1 MTTIGA
7 DPRGPRDARDARDAD
22 AGGARAPRLASRHHV
37 ADLQRRFPL
46 LQIAALG
53 VLYVAGAATV
63 PGWTTRNTLTSMLV
77 MAALLGLAGAG
88 QTIVVLGGGIDFSVG
103 SFITAGGVFITEL
116 TSVDNWPVW
125 AAFALA
131 VAVAV
136 LGGALNGVI
145 SYRFRIEPLVVTL
158 GVGSLLTGVLTG
170 WTSGAVTGTPPA
182 WTDSAVSVTT
192 STFGIPVP
200 PVVAI
205 WAVLAVIT
213 GIVLARTR
221 AGRSLYL
228 NGTNPV
234 AAKRALVR
242 TGWTWTAGFIVSAL
256 IATFV
261 GVLLAGDGGGNLD
274 AGDPYLFQALTAVI
288 VGGTM
293 FGGRGDY
300 WRTVLGALILT
311 VVSYLLEAHNYSTG
325 VQEMVYGLLIMIVVA
340 MYGRERKIR
349 DRV

>member
-1 MTTIGA
+1 MTTISA
-7 DPRGPRDARDARDAD
+7 ARQ
-22 AGGARAPRLASRHHV
+22 LTSRHHV

-46 LQIAALG
+46 LQVVALV
-53 VLYVAGAATV
+53 VLYLVGAATV
-63 PGWTTRNTLTSMLV
+63 PGWTSHSTLMSMLV

-103 SFITAGGVFITEL
+103 AFITAGGVFITVL
-116 TSVDNWPVW
+116 PSADHWPVW
-125 AAFALA
+125 AAIVFALL
-131 VAVAV
+131 VAAA
-136 LGGALNGVI
+136 GGALNGVI
-145 SYRFRIEPLVVTL
+145 SYRFRIEALVVTL
-158 GVGSLLTGVLTG
+158 GVGSLLSGVLTG
-170 WTSGAVTGTPPA
+170 WVSGAVNGTPPS
-182 WTDSAVSVTT
+182 WTNTAVSVTT
-192 STFGIPVP
+192 GTFGIPIP
-200 PVVAI
+200 PIVSI
-205 WAVLAVIT
+205 WIVLAVIA
-213 GIVLARTR
+213 GVVLARTR

-234 AAKRALVR
+234 AARRALVR

-256 IATFV
+256 LATFA
-261 GVLLAGDGGGNLD
+261 GMLLAGDGGGNLG

-311 VVSYLLEAHNYSTG
+311 VVTYLLDAHNYSTG

-340 MYGRERKIR
+340 LYGRERRIR

>member
-1 MTTIGA
+1 MTTISA
-7 DPRGPRDARDARDAD
+7 VSRQ
-22 AGGARAPRLASRHHV
+22 LASRHHV

-46 LQIAALG
+46 LQIAALA
-53 VLYVAGAATV
+53 VLYLVGAATV
-63 PGWTTRNTLTSMLV
+63 PGWTTRSTLSSMLV
-77 MAALLGLAGAG
+77 MAAFLGLAGAG
-88 QTIVVLGGGIDFSVG
+88 QTIVVLGGGIDNSVG
-103 SFITAGGVFITEL
+103 AFISAGGVFITEL
-116 TSVDNWPVW
+116 TSVDNWPAW
-125 AAFALA
+125 AALLLCLA
-131 VAVAV
+131 VAVA
-136 LGGALNGVI
+136 GGSLNGLI
-145 SYRFRIEPLVVTL
+145 SYRFRIESLVVTL
-158 GVGSLLTGVLTG
+158 AVGALVTGVLTG
-170 WTSGAVTGTPPA
+170 WTSGAVSGTPPT
-182 WTDSAVSVTT
+182 WTDSAVSVIND
-192 STFGIPVP
+192 TFGLPVP
-200 PVVAI
+200 PIVVI
-205 WAVLAVIT
+205 WAVLAVVA
-213 GIVLARTR
+213 GVVLARTR

-242 TGWTWTAGFIVSAL
+242 TGWTWTAGFVASAVL
-256 IATFV
+256 ATFA
-261 GVLLAGDGGGNLD
+261 GILLAGEGGGNLD

-340 MYGRERKIR
+340 VYGRERKIR

>member
-1 MTTIGA
+1 MTTISLRR
-7 DPRGPRDARDARDAD
+7 P
-22 AGGARAPRLASRHHV
+22 LASRHHV

-46 LQIAALG
+46 LQVVALV
-53 VLYVAGAATV
+53 VLYLVGAATV
-63 PGWTTRNTLTSMLV
+63 PGWTTRSTLMSMLV
-77 MAALLGLAGAG
+77 MAAVLGLAGAG

-103 SFITAGGVFITEL
+103 AFITAGGVFITEL
-116 TSVDNWPVW
+116 PSVDHWPVW
-125 AAFALA
+125 AAIVFSLA
-131 VAVAV
+131 VAVA
-136 LGGALNGVI
+136 GGVLNGVT
-145 SYRFRIEPLVVTL
+145 SQRFRIEPLVVTL
-158 GVGSLLTGVLTG
+158 GVGALLSGVLTG
-170 WTSGAVTGTPPA
+170 WVSGAVNGTPPS

-192 STFGIPVP
+192 STFGIPIP
-200 PVVAI
+200 PIVSI
-205 WAVLAVIT
+205 WVVLAVT
-213 GIVLARTR
+213 AGVVLARTR

-234 AAKRALVR
+234 AARRALVR
-242 TGWTWTAGFIVSAL
+242 TGWTWTAGFIVSAVL
-256 IATFV
+256 ATFA
-261 GVLLAGDGGGNLD
+261 GMLLAGDGGGNLS

-311 VVSYLLEAHNYSTG
+311 VVTYLLEAHNYSTG

-340 MYGRERKIR
+340 FYGRERKIR

>member
-1 MTTIGA
+1 MTAIS
-7 DPRGPRDARDARDAD
+7 
-22 AGGARAPRLASRHHV
+22 APRQLVARHHL

-46 LQIAALG
+46 LQVVALALLYLVG
-53 VLYVAGAATV
+53 VVTV
-63 PGWTTRNTLTSMLV
+63 PGWLTRSTLVSMLV

-103 SFITAGGVFITEL
+103 AFITAGGVFITEL
-116 TSVDNWPVW
+116 TSVDHWPVW
-125 AAFALA
+125 AAIVFSLA
-131 VAVAV
+131 VAAV
-136 LGGALNGVI
+136 GGALNGVV

-158 GVGSLLTGVLTG
+158 GVGALLNGLLTGWV
-170 WTSGAVTGTPPA
+170 SGAVSGTPPA
-182 WTDSAVSVTT
+182 WTDSAVSVTAD
-192 STFGIPVP
+192 TFGIPIP
-200 PVVAI
+200 PVVSAWI
-205 WAVLAVIT
+205 VLAVIA
-213 GIVLARTR
+213 GVVLARTR
-221 AGRSLYL
+221 AGRNLYL

-234 AAKRALVR
+234 AARRALVR

-256 IATFV
+256 LATFA
-261 GVLLAGDGGGNLD
+261 GVLLAGDGGGNLS

-311 VVSYLLEAHNYSTG
+311 VVTYLLEAHNYSTG
-325 VQEMVYGLLIMIVVA
+325 VQEMVYGALIMLVVA
-340 MYGRERKIR
+340 IYGRERRIR

>member
-1 MTTIGA
+1 MTTMA
-7 DPRGPRDARDARDAD
+7 AARQ
-22 AGGARAPRLASRHHV
+22 LTSRHHF

-46 LQIAALG
+46 LQVAALI
-53 VLYVAGAATV
+53 VLYVIGAATV
-63 PGWTTRNTLTSMLV
+63 PGWTAHGTVMSMLI
-77 MAALLGLAGAG
+77 MAALLGIAGAG

-103 SFITAGGVFITEL
+103 AFITAGGVFITVL

-125 AAFALA
+125 AAIATCLV
-131 VAVAV
+131 VAVV
-136 LGGALNGVI
+136 GGTLNGVI
-145 SYRFRIEPLVVTL
+145 SYRFRIEALIVTL
-158 GVGSLLTGVLTG
+158 GVGSLLSGVLTG
-170 WTSGAVTGTPPA
+170 WVNGAVNGTTPT
-182 WTDSAVSVTT
+182 WTNSAVSVTT
-192 STFGIPVP
+192 GTFGIPLP
-200 PVVAI
+200 PIVSI
-205 WAVLAVIT
+205 WIALMVIG

-234 AAKRALVR
+234 AARRALVR
-242 TGWTWTAGFIVSAL
+242 TGWTWTAGFIISAVL
-256 IATFV
+256 AT
-261 GVLLAGDGGGNLD
+261 GAGILLAGEGGGNLG

-311 VVSYLLEAHNYSTG
+311 VVTYLLEAHNYSTG
-325 VQEMVYGLLIMIVVA
+325 VQEMVYGVLIMLVVA
-340 MYGRERKIR
+340 AYGRERRVR

>member
-1 MTTIGA
+1 MTTISF
-7 DPRGPRDARDARDAD
+7 RRQ
-22 AGGARAPRLASRHHV
+22 LLSRHHA

-46 LQIAALG
+46 LQVAALAA
-53 VLYVAGAATV
+53 LYLVGAITV
-63 PGWTTRNTLTSMLV
+63 PGWTTRSTLLSMLV

-103 SFITAGGVFITEL
+103 AFITAGGVFITEL
-116 TSVDNWPVW
+116 PSVDHWPVW
-125 AAFALA
+125 AAIVFAFA
-131 VAVAV
+131 VAAV
-136 LGGALNGVI
+136 GGTLNGVI

-158 GVGSLLTGVLTG
+158 GVGSLLSGVLTG
-170 WTSGAVTGTPPA
+170 WVSGAVTGTPPA
-182 WTDSAVSVTT
+182 WTESAVSVTT

-200 PVVAI
+200 PIVSV
-205 WAVLAVIT
+205 WAVLAVIA

-221 AGRSLYL
+221 GGRSLYL
-228 NGTNPV
+228 NGTNPL
-234 AAKRALVR
+234 AARRALVR

-256 IATFV
+256 LATFA
-261 GVLLAGDGGGNLD
+261 GVLLAGEGGGNLD
-274 AGDPYLFQALTAVI
+274 SGDPYLFMALTAVI

-311 VVSYLLEAHNYSTG
+311 VVTYLLEAHNYSTG
-325 VQEMVYGLLIMIVVA
+325 VQEMVYGLLIMLIVA
-340 MYGRERKIR
+340 AYGRERRIR

>member
-1 MTTIGA
+1 MTTTSVR
-7 DPRGPRDARDARDAD
+7 P
-22 AGGARAPRLASRHHV
+22 LSSRHHV

-46 LQIAALG
+46 LQVVALA
-53 VLYVAGAATV
+53 VLYLVGAATV
-63 PGWTTRNTLTSMLV
+63 PGWTTRSTLMSMLV

-103 SFITAGGVFITEL
+103 AFITAGGVFITVL
-116 TSVDNWPVW
+116 PSVDHWPVW
-125 AAFALA
+125 AAIVFALLVAA
-131 VAVAV
+131 V
-136 LGGALNGVI
+136 GGALNGVI

-158 GVGSLLTGVLTG
+158 GVGALLSGVLTG
-170 WTSGAVTGTPPA
+170 WVSGAVSGTPPA
-182 WTDSAVSVTT
+182 WTSSAVSVTT

-200 PVVAI
+200 PIVSIWAALAVVA
-205 WAVLAVIT
+205 

-234 AAKRALVR
+234 AARRALVR
-242 TGWTWTAGFIVSAL
+242 TGWTWTAGFIVSAVL
-256 IATFV
+256 ATFA
-261 GVLLAGDGGGNLD
+261 GILLAGDGGGNLS

-311 VVSYLLEAHNYSTG
+311 VVTYLLEAHNYSTG
-325 VQEMVYGLLIMIVVA
+325 VQEMVYGVLIMIVVA
-340 MYGRERKIR
+340 LYGRERRIR

>member
-1 MTTIGA
+1 MTTIA
-7 DPRGPRDARDARDAD
+7 AARQ
-22 AGGARAPRLASRHHV
+22 LASRHLV

-46 LQIAALG
+46 LQVAALV
-53 VLYVAGAATV
+53 VLYLVGAATV
-63 PGWTTRNTLTSMLV
+63 PGWTSHSTLMSMLV

-103 SFITAGGVFITEL
+103 AFITAGGVFITVL
-116 TSVDNWPVW
+116 TSVDHWPMW
-125 AAFALA
+125 AAIVFPLV
-131 VAVAV
+131 VAVA
-136 LGGALNGVI
+136 GGTLNGVT

-158 GVGSLLTGVLTG
+158 GVGALLSGVLTG
-170 WTSGAVTGTPPA
+170 WVGGAVNGTPPT
-182 WTDSAVSVTT
+182 WTNSAVSVTT
-192 STFGIPVP
+192 STFGIPLP
-200 PVVAI
+200 PIVSI
-205 WAVLAVIT
+205 WIVLAVIA

-256 IATFV
+256 LATFA
-261 GVLLAGDGGGNLD
+261 GMLLAGEGGGNLG

-300 WRTVLGALILT
+300 GRTVLGALILT
-311 VVSYLLEAHNYSTG
+311 VVTYLLDAHNYSTG

-340 MYGRERKIR
+340 LYGRERRIR

>member
-1 MTTIGA
+1 MTTISL
-7 DPRGPRDARDARDAD
+7 R
-22 AGGARAPRLASRHHV
+22 RAHLSRHHL

-46 LQIAALG
+46 LQVAALA
-53 VLYVAGAATV
+53 VLYLVGAVTV
-63 PGWTTRNTLTSMLV
+63 PGWTTRSTLLSMLV

-103 SFITAGGVFITEL
+103 AFITAGGVFITEL
-116 TSVDNWPVW
+116 PSVDHWPVW
-125 AAFALA
+125 AAIVFALA
-131 VAVAV
+131 VATA
-136 LGGALNGVI
+136 GGTLNGVI

-158 GVGSLLTGVLTG
+158 GIGSLLTGVLTG
-170 WTSGAVTGTPPA
+170 WVSGAVSGTPPS

-192 STFGIPVP
+192 GTFGIPIP
-200 PVVAI
+200 PIVSV
-205 WAVLAVIT
+205 WAVLAVVA
-213 GIVLARTR
+213 GVVLARTR
-221 AGRSLYL
+221 PGRSLYL

-234 AAKRALVR
+234 AARRALVR

-256 IATFV
+256 LATFA
-261 GVLLAGDGGGNLD
+261 GILLAGDGGGNLD
-274 AGDPYLFQALTAVI
+274 SGDPYLFLALTAVI

-311 VVSYLLEAHNYSTG
+311 VVTYLLEAHNYSTG

-340 MYGRERKIR
+340 AYGRERRIR

>member
-1 MTTIGA
+1 VI
-7 DPRGPRDARDARDAD
+7 
-22 AGGARAPRLASRHHV
+22 
-37 ADLQRRFPL
+37 
-46 LQIAALG
+46 
-53 VLYVAGAATV
+53 GAATV
-63 PGWTTRNTLTSMLV
+63 PGWTTHSTLMSMLV

-103 SFITAGGVFITEL
+103 AFITAGGVFITVL
-116 TSVDNWPVW
+116 PSVDHWPVW
-125 AAFALA
+125 AAIAFSLV
-131 VAVAV
+131 VAAT
-136 LGGALNGVI
+136 GGALNGVI

-158 GVGSLLTGVLTG
+158 GIGALLSGVLTG
-170 WTSGAVTGTPPA
+170 WVSGAVNGTPPS
-182 WTDSAVSVTT
+182 WTSSAVSVTT
-192 STFGIPVP
+192 STFGIPIP
-200 PVVAI
+200 PIVSI
-205 WAVLAVIT
+205 WIAGAVIA

-242 TGWTWTAGFIVSAL
+242 TGWTWTAGFMVSAL
-256 IATFV
+256 LATFA
-261 GVLLAGDGGGNLD
+261 GVLLAGDGGGNLGS
-274 AGDPYLFQALTAVI
+274 GDPYLFQALTAVI

-311 VVSYLLEAHNYSTG
+311 VVTYLLEAHNYSTG

-340 MYGRERKIR
+340 IYGRERKIR

>member
-1 MTTIGA
+1 MTTITA
-7 DPRGPRDARDARDAD
+7 ARQ
-22 AGGARAPRLASRHHV
+22 LASPHHV

-46 LQIAALG
+46 LQVVALV

-63 PGWTTRNTLTSMLV
+63 PGWTSHSTLMSMLV

-103 SFITAGGVFITEL
+103 AFITAGGVFITEL
-116 TSVDNWPVW
+116 PSVDGWPVW
-125 AAFALA
+125 AAIVFSLA
-131 VAVAV
+131 VAVA
-136 LGGALNGVI
+136 GGVLNGVT
-145 SYRFRIEPLVVTL
+145 SQRFRIEPLVVTL
-158 GVGSLLTGVLTG
+158 AVGALLSGVLTG
-170 WTSGAVTGTPPA
+170 WVSGAVSGTPPA

-192 STFGIPVP
+192 RTFGIPIP
-200 PVVAI
+200 PIVSI
-205 WAVLAVIT
+205 WVVLAVVA

-234 AAKRALVR
+234 AARRALVR
-242 TGWTWTAGFIVSAL
+242 TGWTWTAGFVVSAVL
-256 IATFV
+256 ATFA
-261 GVLLAGDGGGNLD
+261 GMLLAGDGGGNLS

-300 WRTVLGALILT
+300 WRTVIGALILT
-311 VVSYLLEAHNYSTG
+311 VVTYLLEAHNYSTG
-325 VQEMVYGLLIMIVVA
+325 VQEIVYGLLIMIVVA
-340 MYGRERKIR
+340 FYGRERKIR

>member
-1 MTTIGA
+1 MTTISA
-7 DPRGPRDARDARDAD
+7 ARQ
-22 AGGARAPRLASRHHV
+22 LTSRHHV

-46 LQIAALG
+46 LQVVALV
-53 VLYVAGAATV
+53 VLYLVGAATV
-63 PGWTTRNTLTSMLV
+63 PGWTTRSTLMSMLV

-103 SFITAGGVFITEL
+103 AFITAGGVFITEL
-116 TSVDNWPVW
+116 PSVDGWPVW
-125 AAFALA
+125 AAIVFSLV
-131 VAVAV
+131 VAVA
-136 LGGALNGVI
+136 GGVLNGVT
-145 SYRFRIEPLVVTL
+145 SQRFRIEPLVVTL
-158 GVGSLLTGVLTG
+158 GVGALLSGVLTG
-170 WTSGAVTGTPPA
+170 WVSGAVNGTPPS

-192 STFGIPVP
+192 STFGIPIP
-200 PVVAI
+200 PIVSI
-205 WAVLAVIT
+205 WVVLAVIA
-213 GIVLARTR
+213 GVVLARTR

-234 AAKRALVR
+234 AARRALVR
-242 TGWTWTAGFIVSAL
+242 TGWTWTAGFIVSAVL
-256 IATFV
+256 ATFA
-261 GVLLAGDGGGNLD
+261 GMLLAGDGGGNLS

-311 VVSYLLEAHNYSTG
+311 VVTYLLEAHNYSTG

-340 MYGRERKIR
+340 FYGRERKIR

>member
-1 MTTIGA
+1 MTTLGA
-7 DPRGPRDARDARDAD
+7 
-22 AGGARAPRLASRHHV
+22 APRSLASRHHV

-46 LQIAALG
+46 LQVAALA
-53 VLYVAGAATV
+53 VLYLIGAATV
-63 PGWTTRNTLTSMLV
+63 PGWTARSTLTSMLV

-103 SFITAGGVFITEL
+103 AFITAGGVFITVL
-116 TSVDNWPVW
+116 TSSDNWPLW
-125 AAFALA
+125 AVIALCVA
-131 VAVAV
+131 VAVA
-136 LGGALNGVI
+136 GGALNGAI
-145 SYRFRIEPLVVTL
+145 SHRFRIESLVVTL
-158 GVGSLLTGVLTG
+158 GVGSLLTGILTG
-170 WTSGAVTGTPPA
+170 WVGGAVTGTPPG
-182 WTDSAVSVTT
+182 WTNTAVSVI
-192 STFGIPVP
+192 SASFGLPIPPIVAVWLLIS
-200 PVVAI
+200 VVI
-205 WAVLAVIT
+205 
-213 GIVLARTR
+213 GIVLARTQ

-234 AAKRALVR
+234 AANRALVR

-256 IATFV
+256 VATFV
-261 GVLLAGDGGGNLD
+261 GVLLAGEGGGNLS

-311 VVSYLLEAHNYSTG
+311 VVSYLLEAHNFSTG

-340 MYGRERKIR
+340 AYGRERRIR

>member
-1 MTTIGA
+1 MTTITA
-7 DPRGPRDARDARDAD
+7 ARQ
-22 AGGARAPRLASRHHV
+22 LASPHHV

-46 LQIAALG
+46 LQIVALV
-53 VLYVAGAATV
+53 VLYLVGAATV
-63 PGWTTRNTLTSMLV
+63 PGWTTHSTLMSMLV

-103 SFITAGGVFITEL
+103 AFITAGGVFITEL
-116 TSVDNWPVW
+116 PSVDHWPVW
-125 AAFALA
+125 GAIVFSFA
-131 VAVAV
+131 VAVA
-136 LGGALNGVI
+136 GGVLNGVT
-145 SYRFRIEPLVVTL
+145 SQRFRIEPLVVTL
-158 GVGSLLTGVLTG
+158 AVGALLSGILTG
-170 WTSGAVTGTPPA
+170 WVSGAVSGTPPS

-192 STFGIPVP
+192 STFGIPIP
-200 PVVAI
+200 PIVSI
-205 WAVLAVIT
+205 WVVLAVVA

-242 TGWTWTAGFIVSAL
+242 TGWTWTAGFVVSAVL
-256 IATFV
+256 ATFA
-261 GVLLAGDGGGNLD
+261 GMLLAGDGGGNLS

-300 WRTVLGALILT
+300 WRTVIGALILT
-311 VVSYLLEAHNYSTG
+311 VVTYLLEAHNYSTG
-325 VQEMVYGLLIMIVVA
+325 VQEIVYGLLIMIVVA
-340 MYGRERKIR
+340 FYGRERKIR

>member
-1 MTTIGA
+1 MTTVSV
-7 DPRGPRDARDARDAD
+7 RGQPI
-22 AGGARAPRLASRHHV
+22 SRHHV

-46 LQIAALG
+46 LQVVALA
-53 VLYVAGAATV
+53 VLYLAGAVTV
-63 PGWTTRNTLTSMLV
+63 PGWTSRSTLTSMLV

-103 SFITAGGVFITEL
+103 AFITAGGVFITVL
-116 TSVDNWPVW
+116 PSVDHWPVW
-125 AAFALA
+125 AAIVFALA
-131 VAVAV
+131 VAAA
-136 LGGALNGVI
+136 GGALNGVI

-158 GVGSLLTGVLTG
+158 GVGSLVTGVLTG
-170 WTSGAVTGTPPA
+170 WVSGAVTGTPPA

-192 STFGIPVP
+192 STFGIPIP
-200 PVVAI
+200 PIVSI
-205 WAVLAVIT
+205 WVVLAVIT
-213 GIVLARTR
+213 GIVLARTQ

-234 AAKRALVR
+234 AARRALVR

-256 IATFV
+256 LATFA
-261 GVLLAGDGGGNLD
+261 GILLAGDGGGNLD
-274 AGDPYLFQALTAVI
+274 SGDPYLFLALTAVI

-311 VVSYLLEAHNYSTG
+311 VVTYLLEAHNYSTG
-325 VQEMVYGLLIMIVVA
+325 VQEMVYGLLIMVVVA
-340 MYGRERKIR
+340 AYGRERRIR

>member
-1 MTTIGA
+1 VQVGA
-7 DPRGPRDARDARDAD
+7 
-22 AGGARAPRLASRHHV
+22 L
-37 ADLQRRFPL
+37 
-46 LQIAALG
+46 I
-53 VLYVAGAATV
+53 VLYVIGAATV
-63 PGWTTRNTLTSMLV
+63 PGWTTHSTLMSMLV

-103 SFITAGGVFITEL
+103 AFITAGGVFITVL
-116 TSVDNWPVW
+116 PSVDHWPVW
-125 AAFALA
+125 AAIVFSLA
-131 VAVAV
+131 VAAA
-136 LGGALNGVI
+136 GGTLNGVV

-158 GVGSLLTGVLTG
+158 GVGALLSGILTG
-170 WTSGAVTGTPPA
+170 WVSGAVNGTPPS
-182 WTDSAVSVTT
+182 WTSSAVSVTT
-192 STFGIPVP
+192 STFGIPIP
-200 PVVAI
+200 PIVSI
-205 WAVLAVIT
+205 WIAGAVIA

-242 TGWTWTAGFIVSAL
+242 TGWTWTAGFIVSAVL
-256 IATFV
+256 ATFA
-261 GVLLAGDGGGNLD
+261 GVLLAGDGGGNLG

-311 VVSYLLEAHNYSTG
+311 VVTYLLEAHNYSTG

-340 MYGRERKIR
+340 FYGRERRIR

>member
-1 MTTIGA
+1 MTTISA
-7 DPRGPRDARDARDAD
+7 ARQ
-22 AGGARAPRLASRHHV
+22 LASPHHV

-46 LQIAALG
+46 VQVAALV
-53 VLYVAGAATV
+53 VLYVIGAATV
-63 PGWTTRNTLTSMLV
+63 PGWTSHSTLMSMLV

-103 SFITAGGVFITEL
+103 AFITAGGVFITVL
-116 TSVDNWPVW
+116 PSVDHWPVW
-125 AAFALA
+125 AAIVFALLVAA
-131 VAVAV
+131 V
-136 LGGALNGVI
+136 GGVLNGVI
-145 SYRFRIEPLVVTL
+145 SHRFRIEPLVVTL
-158 GVGSLLTGVLTG
+158 GVGALLGGVLTG
-170 WTSGAVTGTPPA
+170 WVSGAVNGTPPS
-182 WTDSAVSVTT
+182 WTSSAVSVTAG
-192 STFGIPVP
+192 TFGIPIP
-200 PVVAI
+200 PIVSI
-205 WAVLAVIT
+205 WIVLALIA

-221 AGRSLYL
+221 AGRNLYL

-242 TGWTWTAGFIVSAL
+242 TGLTWTAGFIVSAVL
-256 IATFV
+256 ATFA
-261 GVLLAGDGGGNLD
+261 GMLLAGDGGGNLG

-311 VVSYLLEAHNYSTG
+311 VVTYLLEAHNYSTG

-340 MYGRERKIR
+340 LYGRERKIR

>member
-1 MTTIGA
+1 M
-7 DPRGPRDARDARDAD
+7 
-22 AGGARAPRLASRHHV
+22 

-46 LQIAALG
+46 LQIVALAALYL
-53 VLYVAGAATV
+53 VGAATV
-63 PGWTTRNTLTSMLV
+63 PGWTTRSTLVSMLV
-77 MAALLGLAGAG
+77 MASLLGLAGAG

-103 SFITAGGVFITEL
+103 AFITAGGVFITVL
-116 TSVDNWPVW
+116 AGSDGWPVW
-125 AAFALA
+125 AVLALA

-136 LGGALNGVI
+136 FGGALNGVI
-145 SYRFRIEPLVVTL
+145 SYRFRIESLVVTL

-170 WTSGAVTGTPPA
+170 WVSGAVTGTPPG
-182 WTDSAVSVTT
+182 WTSAAVSVI
-192 STFGIPVP
+192 SDTFGLPVP
-200 PVVAI
+200 PIVAC
-205 WAVLAVIT
+205 WAVLAVII
-213 GIVLARTR
+213 GVVLARTS

-234 AAKRALVR
+234 AAQRALVR
-242 TGWTWTAGFIVSAL
+242 TGWTWTAGYVVSAVV
-256 IATFV
+256 ATFV
-261 GVLLAGDGGGNLD
+261 GVLLAGEGGGNLA

-311 VVSYLLEAHNYSTG
+311 VVSYLLEAHNFSTG

-340 MYGRERKIR
+340 AYGRERKVR

>member
-1 MTTIGA
+1 MTAIS
-7 DPRGPRDARDARDAD
+7 
-22 AGGARAPRLASRHHV
+22 ASRQMVSRHQL

-46 LQIAALG
+46 LQVVALAVLYLVG
-53 VLYVAGAATV
+53 VLTV
-63 PGWTTRNTLTSMLV
+63 PGWLTRSTLMSMLV

-103 SFITAGGVFITEL
+103 AFITAGGVFITEL
-116 TSVDNWPVW
+116 TSVDHWPVW
-125 AAFALA
+125 AAIVFSLA
-131 VAVAV
+131 VAAV
-136 LGGALNGVI
+136 GGGLNGVI

-158 GVGSLLTGVLTG
+158 GVGALLNGVLTG
-170 WTSGAVTGTPPA
+170 WVSGAVSGTPPA
-182 WTDSAVSVTT
+182 WTDSAVSVTAD
-192 STFGIPVP
+192 TFGIPIP
-200 PVVAI
+200 PIVSAWI
-205 WAVLAVIT
+205 LLAVIA
-213 GIVLARTR
+213 GVVLARTR

-234 AAKRALVR
+234 AARRALVR

-256 IATFV
+256 LATFA
-261 GVLLAGDGGGNLD
+261 GMLLAGDGGGNLS

-311 VVSYLLEAHNYSTG
+311 VVTYLLEAHNYSTG
-325 VQEMVYGLLIMIVVA
+325 VQEMVYGALIMLVVA
-340 MYGRERKIR
+340 VYGRERRIR

>member
-1 MTTIGA
+1 
-7 DPRGPRDARDARDAD
+7 
-22 AGGARAPRLASRHHV
+22 
-37 ADLQRRFPL
+37 
-46 LQIAALG
+46 
-53 VLYVAGAATV
+53 
-63 PGWTTRNTLTSMLV
+63 MLV

-103 SFITAGGVFITEL
+103 AFISAGGVFITEL

-125 AAFALA
+125 AALLLCLA
-131 VAVAV
+131 VAVA
-136 LGGALNGVI
+136 GGALNGLV
-145 SYRFRIEPLVVTL
+145 SYRFRVESLVVTL
-158 GVGSLLTGVLTG
+158 AVGALVTGVLTG
-170 WTSGAVTGTPPA
+170 WTSGAVSGTPPT
-182 WTDSAVSVTT
+182 WTDSAVSVIND
-192 STFGIPVP
+192 TFGLPVP
-200 PVVAI
+200 PIVVI
-205 WAVLAVIT
+205 WAVLAVVA
-213 GIVLARTR
+213 GLVLARTR

-242 TGWTWTAGFIVSAL
+242 TGWTWTAGFVVSAVL
-256 IATFV
+256 ATFA
-261 GVLLAGDGGGNLD
+261 GILLAGEGGGNLD

-340 MYGRERKIR
+340 VYGRERKIR

>member
-1 MTTIGA
+1 MTAISVKR
-7 DPRGPRDARDARDAD
+7 P
-22 AGGARAPRLASRHHV
+22 LASRHHV

-46 LQIAALG
+46 FQVAALV
-53 VLYVAGAATV
+53 VLYVIGAATV
-63 PGWTTRNTLTSMLV
+63 PGWTTHSTLMSMLV

-103 SFITAGGVFITEL
+103 AFITAGGVFITVL
-116 TSVDNWPVW
+116 PSVDHWPVW
-125 AAFALA
+125 AAIVFALLVAA
-131 VAVAV
+131 V
-136 LGGALNGVI
+136 GGALNGVI

-158 GVGSLLTGVLTG
+158 GIGALLSGVLTG
-170 WTSGAVTGTPPA
+170 WVSGAVTGTPPS
-182 WTDSAVSVTT
+182 WTESAVSVTT
-192 STFGIPVP
+192 STFGIPIP
-200 PVVAI
+200 PIVSI
-205 WAVLAVIT
+205 WIVLAVVA

-221 AGRSLYL
+221 AGRNLYL

-242 TGWTWTAGFIVSAL
+242 TGWTWTAGFMVSAL
-256 IATFV
+256 LATFA
-261 GVLLAGDGGGNLD
+261 GMLLAGDGGGNLGS
-274 AGDPYLFQALTAVI
+274 GDPYLFQALTAVI

-311 VVSYLLEAHNYSTG
+311 VVTYLLEAHNYSTG
-325 VQEMVYGLLIMIVVA
+325 VQEIVYGLLIMIVVA
-340 MYGRERKIR
+340 LYGRERKIR

>member
-1 MTTIGA
+1 VTTISV
-7 DPRGPRDARDARDAD
+7 PR
-22 AGGARAPRLASRHHV
+22 RLPSRHHV

-46 LQIAALG
+46 VQVAALV
-53 VLYVAGAATV
+53 VLYLVGAATV
-63 PGWTTRNTLTSMLV
+63 PGWTSHSTLMSMLV

-103 SFITAGGVFITEL
+103 AFITAGGVFITVL
-116 TSVDNWPVW
+116 TSVDHWPVW
-125 AAFALA
+125 AAIVFSLVVG
-131 VAVAV
+131 VA
-136 LGGALNGVI
+136 GGALNGLI

-158 GVGSLLTGVLTG
+158 GVGALLSGVLTG
-170 WTSGAVTGTPPA
+170 WVSGAVNGTPPS
-182 WTDSAVSVTT
+182 WTSSAVSVTT
-192 STFGIPVP
+192 STFGIPIP
-200 PVVAI
+200 PIVSI
-205 WAVLAVIT
+205 WIVLAVIA

-242 TGWTWTAGFIVSAL
+242 TGWTWTAGFVVSAL
-256 IATFV
+256 LATFA
-261 GVLLAGDGGGNLD
+261 GMLLAGDGGGNLG

-311 VVSYLLEAHNYSTG
+311 VVTYLLEAHNYSTG

-340 MYGRERKIR
+340 LYGRERRIR